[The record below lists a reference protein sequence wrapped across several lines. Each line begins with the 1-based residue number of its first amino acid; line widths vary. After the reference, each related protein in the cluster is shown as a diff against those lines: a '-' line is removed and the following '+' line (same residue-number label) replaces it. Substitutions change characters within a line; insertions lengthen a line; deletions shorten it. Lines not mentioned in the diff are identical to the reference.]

1 MRKFII
7 LLLLASCT
15 AANAQKVLSLGLRG
29 GVNLTNMTFNENPL
43 TKSNQAGFY
52 VGPTLK
58 VSTPLLNFGFDLSA
72 LYNQRGG
79 KMANSANEELTIT
92 QKSISLPL
100 NVRFGFGVGEQ
111 FAVLFKAGPQVD
123 FNIGDKDFRWYDSSS
138 YKMKDSNFS
147 VNVGLAL
154 MLLNHFEING
164 NYNIACSKT
173 GDGFW
178 KNLESVK
185 PFNQHINSWQ
195 IGAAYYF

>member
-1 MRKFII
+1 MRKII
-7 LLLLASCT
+7 IFLLLVTCVS
-15 AANAQKVLSLGLRG
+15 ANAQKVLRLGLRG

-43 TKSNQAGFY
+43 TKSNQTGFY

-58 VSTPLLNFGFDLSA
+58 INTPLLNFGFDLSA

-79 KMANSANEELTIT
+79 KMANSSNDELTIT

-111 FAVLFKAGPQVD
+111 FAILFKAGPQVD
-123 FNIGDKDFRWYDSSS
+123 FNIGDKDFRWYDSST

-147 VNVGLAL
+147 VNVGLAV
-154 MLLNHFEING
+154 MLLNHLEING

-173 GDGFW
+173 GDGSW
-178 KNLESVK
+178 GEPSR
-185 PFNQHINSWQ
+185 PFNQRINSWQ
-195 IGAAYYF
+195 VGAAYYF

>member
-15 AANAQKVLSLGLRG
+15 AANAQKVLSFGLRG

-43 TKSNQAGFY
+43 AKSNQAGFY
-52 VGPTLK
+52 VGPTVK
-58 VSTPLLNFGFDLSA
+58 FNTPLLNLGFDLSA

-79 KMANSANEELTIT
+79 KIASQSDEITVT

-100 NVRFGFGVGEQ
+100 NLRFGFGVGEQ
-111 FAVLFKAGPQVD
+111 AAVLLKVGPQVD
-123 FNIGDKDFRWYDSSS
+123 FNIGDKDFLWYDSSS

-154 MLLNHFEING
+154 MLFNHFEISG

-173 GDGFW
+173 GEGVW
-178 KNLESVK
+178 GNLQAAK
-185 PFNQHINSWQ
+185 PFNQHTNSWQ